1 MKHEDDL
8 ARRDAEA
15 YHQLLH
21 GDRSGVA
28 QGDADEMGDNIYLGD
43 YSVTQSMPQSYESAK
58 PQGSG
63 VLGKALLGAGLL
75 ATGAGMGVGIPLL
88 LDAAK
93 DVPAIVQPETQPA
106 QPETK
111 TVKEVYDFEVLP
123 PVFGK
128 PE

>member
-15 YHQLLH
+15 YHKLLH

-28 QGDADEMGDNIYLGD
+28 QQGDADEMGDNIYLGD

-93 DVPAIVQPETQPA
+93 DVPAAVKPEI

-111 TVKEVYDFEVLP
+111 TIKEVYDFEVLP